1 MVTVELRTCLN
12 KEELEDKVYFPGTPK
27 HLHQLQ
33 LQLKDNVYTISLYCY
48 ASNVLKEKI

>member
-1 MVTVELRTCLN
+1 MVTVELRTCLD

-27 HLHQLQ
+27 HLQQ